1 MTGSDSRNR
10 TIMSDQN
17 YRFQQ
22 IKHTD
27 RLPKDT
33 MFEKIFTKDSN
44 FTLGNTFHIK
54 KVLNDSAILFT
65 RATMIYSLQSAR
77 ISLWKGGANEKYK
90 QHGCVLPFET
100 AGYMRVCLCLN
111 ISNSFTNNPSDA
123 RDNFIMTSSPC
134 PQHKDRWSAS
144 HCHLQQPHLNP
155 ALLFA
160 ALSSTFHRCS
170 LHQWTI
176 SASKMSGF

>member
-17 YRFQQ
+17 YRLQQ
-22 IKHTD
+22 IKDTD
-27 RLPKDT
+27 RLLKDIIFANT
-33 MFEKIFTKDSN
+33 FTKDSN

-54 KVLNDSAILFT
+54 IVLNDSAILFT

-90 QHGCVLPFET
+90 QNGCVLPFET

-111 ISNSFTNNPSDA
+111 ISNSFTNNPSD
-123 RDNFIMTSSPC
+123 TVTT
-134 PQHKDRWSAS
+134 
-144 HCHLQQPHLNP
+144 
-155 ALLFA
+155 
-160 ALSSTFHRCS
+160 LSWHPLPVPNTKIVGPPVIATCS
-170 LHQWTI
+170 RHI
-176 SASKMSGF
+176 